1 MWMFITARLRSWLI
15 FAIVLPVVTTAVHMV
30 RERLE
35 ARSGRTRLVAAL
47 TMIENVGKRK
57 ARESAGWPA
66 EVLDGTLT
74 DLACVV

>member
-15 FAIVLPVVTTAVHMV
+15 FAIVLPVVATVVHMV
-30 RERLE
+30 RARLE

-57 ARESAGWPA
+57 AR
-66 EVLDGTLT
+66 
-74 DLACVV
+74 